1 MEENSNKKV
10 PKSFEL
16 LQHSSPN
23 FYTYILE
30 LNEVAEWLNYTI
42 VKAAQCMIH
51 HWNLGPKYWAEAIII
66 AT

>member
-1 MEENSNKKV
+1 
-10 PKSFEL
+10 